1 MQDRL
6 PVAIIGMGGVGR
18 ATLEALLSS
27 DVVRVVGLGDRDRLT
42 AERAGEDFNV
52 PAFTDNRRLIIEAAP
67 AAVYLAVPPAAAPDI
82 VAACAK
88 HGLHVWKEL
97 PLARNLREGAAM
109 VHRMDAAGLKFAVGT
124 QRRFTTSYGRAS
136 QLCGRLGRV
145 FLARAHYLFNWGG
158 ELDWRGDKA
167 SAGGGALLELGYHAV
182 DLLVWLLGLPETV
195 FCHCAGAN
203 RPQLPRGGKE
213 PQPPYDTDDT
223 AATLLQYADECVASI
238 VTSRSSGPV
247 SEELSLHG
255 RDGSLTANSET
266 CTLRDPDGNVLN
278 RVADESAPI
287 ELFRRQGEAFA
298 RSVLADAGKY
308 QCSARENL
316 LNLAVIDAM
325 YLSDRTRQPENP
337 SRLLHTNALSVDEC
351 LACRPL
357 PEQGD

>member
-1 MQDRL
+1 MPDKL
-6 PVAIIGMGGVGR
+6 PVAVIGMGGIGR
-18 ATLEALLSS
+18 RTLEALLSS
-27 DVVRVVGLGDRDRLT
+27 DVVRVVALGDRDRLT
-42 AERAGEDFNV
+42 AERAGDEFNI

-88 HGLHVWKEL
+88 HGIHVWKEL
-97 PLARNLREGAAM
+97 PLARNLGEGAAM
-109 VHRMDAAGLKFAVGT
+109 VRRMEAAGLKLAVGT

-136 QLCGRLGRV
+136 QLCSRVGQV

-158 ELDWRGDKA
+158 ELNWRGDRE

-195 FCHCAGAN
+195 FCHCAGGN
-203 RPQLPRGGKE
+203 RPQLRRSDE
-213 PQPPYDTDDT
+213 QPQPPYDTDDT
-223 AATLLQYADECVASI
+223 AATLLQYADQCVATI
-238 VTSRSSGPV
+238 VSSRASGPV

-325 YLSDRTRQPENP
+325 YLSDRTCQPESP
-337 SRLLHTNALSVDEC
+337 FQLLHTNAVTVEEC